1 MKKKIFF
8 AAFAAVALA
17 FTACTDEP
25 VIIDNGGTTNP
36 VASTCVKSAEDLI
49 GTNWEYTLTL
59 DFDIDEDLMD
69 CLDSADI
76 ADMLT
81 MTFGLSFDSAYAHL
95 TFPEDMIGI
104 NVIEDD
110 ESYSFEEIEEMA
122 YTYTY
127 DPSTLSG
134 TLTGGNLDEIV
145 LPFTYDE
152 TNDIITVSMMVASED
167 DEDTAVPLSL
177 MFNRV
182 N

>member
-1 MKKKIFF
+1 MKKNIFF
-8 AAFAAVALA
+8 AAFAALALA

-25 VIIDNGGTTNP
+25 VIIDNCGTDP
-36 VASTCVKSAEDLI
+36 VVSTGIKSAEDLI

-59 DFDIDEDLMD
+59 DFEIDEDLLD

-76 ADMLT
+76 AEMLT

-110 ESYSFEEIEEMA
+110 ESYTFEEIEEMA
-122 YTYTY
+122 YSYTY

-134 TLTGGNLDEIV
+134 TLTGGNLDDVV
-145 LPFTYDE
+145 LPFTYDPA
-152 TNDIITVSMMVASED
+152 NDIITVSMMVAYDDD
-167 DEDTAVPLSL
+167 DESATPFDLVFS
-177 MFNRV
+177 RV
-182 N
+182 I